1 VLSSDEQRTI
11 YSSLR
16 RGHTDRL
23 ESAMTSTPYR
33 LHLLL
38 SAVLMSIGTPCVY
51 AQTYPTRQI
60 RVVIPF
66 NAGGA
71 TDVPA
76 RILVEKLSETFRQQ
90 LLVEN
95 RPGAGS
101 TIGAALVAKA
111 PADGYT
117 ILISAS
123 THVISPHLYKSLPYH
138 AVNDFA
144 PLMQIGV
151 APSVLVVHPS
161 LPVTSVRDLIAL
173 AKSRPG
179 QIDFASSG
187 VGTAQHL
194 FAELFQLRSGTK
206 MHHIPY
212 QSAAPSIDVI
222 SGRVQ
227 VWFPGM
233 ALALPHVKS
242 GRLRALGTTGAQR
255 SKRFPEVPAIA
266 EAGVHGY
273 AAELWHGVLAPRG
286 TPPDIIARLHAEMD
300 RALKLPE
307 VENRF
312 LASGNDVVATNPE
325 QFGALLKTDFDKW
338 GVVVRASHAALN

>member
-1 VLSSDEQRTI
+1 MRSSRRILTI
-11 YSSLR
+11 
-16 RGHTDRL
+16 
-23 ESAMTSTPYR
+23 
-33 LHLLL
+33 LHVAALLL
-38 SAVLMSIGTPCVY
+38 GAASVL
-51 AQTYPTRQI
+51 AQTYPSRQI

-76 RILVEKLSETFRQQ
+76 RILVEKLSEAFRQQ

-111 PADGYT
+111 PPDGYT

-123 THVISPHLYKSLPYH
+123 THVISAHLYKSLPYH

-151 APSVLVVHPS
+151 APSVLVAHPS
-161 LPVTSVRDLIAL
+161 LPVKSVRDLIAL

-233 ALALPHVKS
+233 ALALPHVTS
-242 GRLRALGTTGAQR
+242 QRLRALATTGAQR
-255 SKRFPEVPAIA
+255 AKRFPEVPTIA

-273 AAELWHGVLAPRG
+273 AAELWHGVLAPKG
-286 TPPDIIARLHAEMD
+286 TPAEIIARLHGEMIK
-300 RALKLPE
+300 ALKLPE
-307 VENRF
+307 VESRF

-325 QFGALLKTDFDKW
+325 QFGTLLKTDFDQW
-338 GVVVRASHAALN
+338 GLVVRASQATLN